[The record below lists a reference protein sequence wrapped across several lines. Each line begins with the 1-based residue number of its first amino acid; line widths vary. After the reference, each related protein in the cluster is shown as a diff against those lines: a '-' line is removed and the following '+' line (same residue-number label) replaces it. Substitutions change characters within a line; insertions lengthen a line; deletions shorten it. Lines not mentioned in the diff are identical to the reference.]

1 LKKTIIIIVFA
12 FINIL
17 CSAQKTKVK
26 IEKLNIKEYKTLPLH
41 PNVGD
46 NPNSGNHIYL
56 FNNKVIEYSES
67 NGNISIQES
76 VVNSPYK
83 SRKLYSQKSLIL
95 IREEQ
100 LFYDFCIGITK
111 IYNDN
116 GILSDSIDCDSKYKF
131 STNELMKIMKT
142 KYLIDLTTT
151 LKGETQIVSRD
162 YINGK
167 NCYNIT
173 IFLNSSLKGSRK
185 NIIIDGNTGEVISEF
200 ISTYNPSHNPRI

>member
-1 LKKTIIIIVFA
+1 MKKTIIIIVFA

-41 PNVGD
+41 PNVVD
-46 NPNSGNHIYL
+46 NPNSGNHVYL
-56 FNNKVIEYSES
+56 YKNKVIEYSES

-76 VVNSPYK
+76 VVDSPYK
-83 SRKLYSQKSLIL
+83 SRKLYSQKSLML

-100 LFYDFCIGITK
+100 LFYGFCIGITK

-116 GILSDSIDCDSKYKF
+116 AILSDSTDCDSKYKF
-131 STNELMKIMKT
+131 STNELIKKMKT
-142 KYLIDLTTT
+142 KYLIDLTT
-151 LKGETQIVSRD
+151 LQGKTQIVSRD
-162 YINGK
+162 YINDK
-167 NCYNIT
+167 NCYNI
-173 IFLNSSLKGSRK
+173 IIYLNSSLKGSTK

-200 ISTYNPSHNPRI
+200 ISTYNPSHDPRI